1 MEIQA
6 LCIRVTDDD
15 AAAILQRVPEE
26 ELPAREMRVT
36 FTSEG
41 IAVEGKYPAVMLT
54 VPFRMV
60 WRGMVQDGMV
70 RLQMLQLDFY
80 GLPAGPLRGL
90 ILGLVRD
97 ELQGLPGVSLENDLV
112 EVDVSVLLSS
122 LGVPVAILPREIL
135 HEAGSL
141 TFLA

>member
-1 MEIQA
+1 
-6 LCIRVTDDD
+6 
-15 AAAILQRVPEE
+15 
-26 ELPAREMRVT
+26 
-36 FTSEG
+36 
-41 IAVEGKYPAVMLT
+41 MLT

-112 EVDVSVLLSS
+112 QVDASVFLSS
-122 LGVPVAILPREIL
+122 LGVPVAITPREIL